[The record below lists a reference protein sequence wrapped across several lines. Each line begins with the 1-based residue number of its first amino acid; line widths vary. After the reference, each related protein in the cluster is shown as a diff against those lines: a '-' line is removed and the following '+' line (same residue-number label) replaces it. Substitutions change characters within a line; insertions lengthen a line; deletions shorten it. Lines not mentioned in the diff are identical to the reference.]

1 MPTDWKSSE
10 NLERLVAA
18 LIASNGGKVSCL
30 PLPFLLHQTVMLNSA
45 DHFLQVDN
53 TAVAR
58 YFNETYDAIENR
70 TRVFKKAAQVL
81 VTEAEAA
88 GRMEMSM
95 KKSAAGSK
103 KTATPKKNSTLTPDS
118 EILCVTYCC
127 LDFY

>member
-1 MPTDWKSSE
+1 
-10 NLERLVAA
+10 
-18 LIASNGGKVSCL
+18 
-30 PLPFLLHQTVMLNSA
+30 MLNSA

-81 VTEAEAA
+81 VAEAEAA

-118 EILCVTYCC
+118 EFCWLTYCC
-127 LDFY
+127 LLQLLI

>member
-58 YFNETYDAIENR
+58 YFNETYDAIDR